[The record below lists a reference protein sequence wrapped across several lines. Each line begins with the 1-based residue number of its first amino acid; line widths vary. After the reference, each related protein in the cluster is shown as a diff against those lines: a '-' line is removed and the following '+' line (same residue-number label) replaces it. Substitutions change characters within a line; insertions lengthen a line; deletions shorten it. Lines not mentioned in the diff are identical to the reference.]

1 MARSAASFGI
11 GADDK
16 ARSVHEPDQRD
27 VEAVAHHGEVH
38 DLATGLRRQG
48 AATGLRVVGDDAH
61 DLAVETGEA
70 DGCGLA
76 ESRLDL
82 EEASAIEDYL
92 DDLLHVVDLGAL
104 LRNDVED
111 PFLIFARAFRHRRG
125 RRQLA
130 IVARHVAEEGAD
142 GGHRLLVG
150 IDRSEEHTSELQ
162 SLLRSSYAVFCL
174 KNTKKHIYKG

>member
-1 MARSAASFGI
+1 MIRRPPRSTRTNTLFPYTTLF
-11 GADDK
+11 
-16 ARSVHEPDQRD
+16 RS
-27 VEAVAHHGEVH
+27 
-38 DLATGLRRQG
+38 
-48 AATGLRVVGDDAH
+48 
-61 DLAVETGEA
+61 
-70 DGCGLA
+70 
-76 ESRLDL
+76 
-82 EEASAIEDYL
+82 

-150 IDRSEEHTSELQ
+150 IDEMIDQPRLLGMDTPAAE
-162 SLLRSSYAVFCL
+162 SLAIDLLADRPPPAARATPHS
-174 KNTKKHIYKG
+174 TDGP